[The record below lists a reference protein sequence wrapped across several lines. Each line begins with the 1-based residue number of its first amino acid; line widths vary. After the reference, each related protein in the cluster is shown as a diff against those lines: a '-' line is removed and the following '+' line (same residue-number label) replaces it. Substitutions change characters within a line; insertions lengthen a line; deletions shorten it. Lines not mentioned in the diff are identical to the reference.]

1 MSTETSDAV
10 LSTGE
15 TPVGHDRQ
23 DGCFLVRKA
32 RTYGEGDGLG
42 DAGPAAFGD
51 ADGLMEAGGDADG
64 LRDEDAPGFGDGDGL
79 ADAPVALGEAAGFG
93 RAGMGGLIPSNST
106 SKISIA
112 FGPMSEPAPRP
123 PYARSAGIKS

>member
-1 MSTETSDAV
+1 MRRGWSLRKSTERSDAV
-10 LSTGE
+10 LSTGK

-23 DGCFLVRKA
+23 DGCFPVRMA
-32 RTYGEGDGLG
+32 RDYGEGDGLG

-51 ADGLMEAGGDADG
+51 ADGLSDA
-64 LRDEDAPGFGDGDGL
+64 DAPGFGDGL
-79 ADAPVALGEAAGFG
+79 ADAPAALGKATGFG
-93 RAGMGGLIPSNST
+93 GVGVGGLIPSNST